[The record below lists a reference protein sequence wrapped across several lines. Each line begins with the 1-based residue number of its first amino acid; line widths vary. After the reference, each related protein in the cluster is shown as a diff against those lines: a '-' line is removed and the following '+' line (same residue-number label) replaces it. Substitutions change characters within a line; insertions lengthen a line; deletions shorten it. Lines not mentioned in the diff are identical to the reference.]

1 MKIGSNFV
9 ASNWSGKHTKFGDSP
24 ICLEWESMTQ
34 AVRDYLRRVGLDAWA
49 MHFQTHLPENSTSV
63 TLVRATTAADLR
75 RMGTKAKMRLD
86 HETIQQVLNA
96 LSKK

>member
-9 ASNWSGKHTKFGDSP
+9 ASNWSGQHTKFGDCP
-24 ICLEWESMTQ
+24 ICLEQT
-34 AVRDYLRRVGLDAWA
+34 VRDYLRRVGLDAWA

-86 HETIQQVLNA
+86 HDTIQQVLNA